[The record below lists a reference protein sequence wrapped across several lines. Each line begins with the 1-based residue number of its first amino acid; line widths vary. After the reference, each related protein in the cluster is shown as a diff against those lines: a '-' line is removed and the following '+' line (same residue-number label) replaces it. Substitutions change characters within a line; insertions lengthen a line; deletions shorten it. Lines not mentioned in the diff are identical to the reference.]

1 MLRFSNYQGTT
12 GLSKLIPRTHD
23 DYIYSLRVSA
33 EICNLSAKSV
43 YMAVLPVAHN
53 YPMSSPGTF
62 GTFYAGGKVVLAT
75 GGSPDEA
82 FALIEKKKLRLLLS
96 YHH

>member
-1 MLRFSNYQGTT
+1 
-12 GLSKLIPRTHD
+12 
-23 DYIYSLRVSA
+23 
-33 EICNLSAKSV
+33 
-43 YMAVLPVAHN
+43 MAVLPVAHN

-82 FALIEKKKLRLLLS
+82 FALIEKKS
-96 YHH
+96 YNYSARSAISNDLA

>member
-1 MLRFSNYQGTT
+1 
-12 GLSKLIPRTHD
+12 
-23 DYIYSLRVSA
+23 
-33 EICNLSAKSV
+33 
-43 YMAVLPVAHN
+43 MAVLPVAHN

-82 FALIEKKKLRLLLS
+82 FALIEKKKLQLQRLFR
-96 YHH
+96 H